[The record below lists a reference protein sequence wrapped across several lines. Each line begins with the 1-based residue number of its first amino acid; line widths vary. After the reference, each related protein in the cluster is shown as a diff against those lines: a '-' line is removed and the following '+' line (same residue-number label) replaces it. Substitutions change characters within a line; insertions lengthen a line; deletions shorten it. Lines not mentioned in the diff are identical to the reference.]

1 MYLKVAFAFLLI
13 IGTSSYSYCQKIKYK
28 DLILLLDARQFEK
41 AEPFLKRYLKDNSDN
56 PSAYLFMGIT
66 YQEKALSNDVL
77 THTEILIANCD
88 SAVLFFD
95 KAYNTIT
102 EKELKR
108 NDENYQMY
116 SRRDLRT
123 GDFGIKLSD
132 VRLDLETRVKS
143 TKERK
148 ERVKELNKFFV
159 ESKTLY
165 FKANSVFK
173 EIESKY
179 ETENSLYLQSDE
191 ALVASLNKLAQTF
204 DSTMSAFTNYKSVL
218 KQIGK
223 TNYNQQL
230 NLQEIIHLKK
240 HGTGIADFTIDDLK
254 IWDYKRWAKSAIETI
269 EKVIDPLR
277 DRMISY
283 DIALNK
289 IRDRIKKDSVSV
301 VSELI
306 QLEDRLLYSQL
317 QKFDPDPLP
326 IAIFEMKKAEM
337 KYQSDVISHKPTR
350 DSSNIMLKLS
360 YLTNELADIHILDSI
375 TSKLVKRDLDKEGG
389 NYHHFISKAYGTK
402 AVLSSLIKT
411 TQDFMNR
418 EKLRKEIEWE
428 ATIQATKW
436 AINGSDSIPLFFEQT
451 RDLNFKP
458 LVIVDEKFTIGL
470 TYKDSLASGY
480 FYSITPTRIPDVKA
494 TFTVEQSSFTKRN
507 LPLIKCISLVEPSG
521 QVFFSVIFSESKTE
535 DKFPVTITKIYKS
548 DGLAWSNNYRLDLL
562 PTELTYAADS
572 GELSIK
578 TSAGGDSKIIVLDK
592 NGKQVQ

>member
-1 MYLKVAFAFLLI
+1 MYQKVTLTFVLIVGTLSFAF
-13 IGTSSYSYCQKIKYK
+13 CQKVKYK

-41 AEPFLKRYLKDNSDN
+41 AEPFLKRYLKDNSEN
-56 PSAYLFMGIT
+56 PNAYLFMGIT

-77 THTEILIANCD
+77 THAEILVANCD

-148 ERVKELNKFFV
+148 DRVIELNKFFV
-159 ESKTLY
+159 ETKTLY
-165 FKANSVFK
+165 FKANSAFR

-179 ETENSLYLQSDE
+179 ETENFLLLQSDE
-191 ALVASLNKLAQTF
+191 ALVASLYKLVQTF

-223 TNYNQQL
+223 TSYNQQL
-230 NLQEIIHLKK
+230 NLQEIVQLKK
-240 HGTGIADFTIDDLK
+240 DGTGIADFTNDDLK
-254 IWDYKRWAKSAIETI
+254 IWDYKRWAKSSIETI
-269 EKVIDPLR
+269 EKVISPLR

-283 DIALNK
+283 DISLNK
-289 IRDRIKKDSVSV
+289 LRDKIKKDSVSV

-326 IAIFEMKKAEM
+326 ISIFEMKKAEM
-337 KYQSDVISHKPTR
+337 RYQSDVISHKPTR

-360 YLTNELADIHILDSI
+360 YLTNELADIHVLDSV
-375 TSKLVKRDLDKEGG
+375 TSKLIKRDLDKEGV
-389 NYHHFISKAYGTK
+389 NYHHFITKAYGTK
-402 AVLSSLIKT
+402 AVLNSLINT
-411 TQDFMNR
+411 TLGFSNR

-436 AINGSDSIPLFFEQT
+436 VINGSDSIPLYFEQS

-494 TFTVEQSSFTKRN
+494 TFTVDQISFTKRN
-507 LPLIKCISLVEPSG
+507 LPLIKCLSLVDPSG
-521 QVFFSVIFSESKTE
+521 QVFFSIIFSESKTE

-548 DGLAWSNNYRLDLL
+548 DGLAWSNSFRLDLL
-562 PTELTYAADS
+562 PTELTYSADN
-572 GELSIK
+572 GELSIR

>member
-1 MYLKVAFAFLLI
+1 MLKAMNYIRLFVFLLLTTTHAQASTAFDSLVNEVFEITNNRLKVIKIIALAKSAIRNNLGEELNGIKQPTCLI
-13 IGTSSYSYCQKIKYK
+13 WG
-28 DLILLLDARQFEK
+28 
-41 AEPFLKRYLKDNSDN
+41 N
-56 PSAYLFMGIT
+56 
-66 YQEKALSNDVL
+66 ND
-77 THTEILIANCD
+77 
-88 SAVLFFD
+88 
-95 KAYNTIT
+95 TIT
-102 EKELKR
+102 PPFVGKE
-108 NDENYQMY
+108 
-116 SRRDLRT
+116 
-123 GDFGIKLSD
+123 FH
-132 VRLDLETRVKS
+132 RLIPNSE
-143 TKERK
+143 
-148 ERVKELNKFFV
+148 
-159 ESKTLY
+159 LY
-165 FKANSVFK
+165 FVDK
-173 EIESKY
+173 
-179 ETENSLYLQSDE
+179 
-191 ALVASLNKLAQTF
+191 
-204 DSTMSAFTNYKSVL
+204 MWP
-218 KQIGK
+218 
-223 TNYNQQL
+223 
-230 NLQEIIHLKK
+230 
-240 HGTGIADFTIDDLK
+240 DFTIDDLK

-360 YLTNELADIHILDSI
+360 YLTSELADIQILDSI
-375 TSKLVKRDLDKEGG
+375 TSKLVKRDLDKEGS
-389 NYHHFISKAYGTK
+389 NYHHFINKAYGTK
-402 AVLSSLIKT
+402 AVLSSLINT

-418 EKLRKEIEWE
+418 VKLRKEIEWE

-436 AINGSDSIPLFFEQT
+436 AINGSDSIPLFFEQS

-470 TYKDSLASGY
+470 AYKDSLASGY

-494 TFTVEQSSFTKRN
+494 TFTVDQSSFTKRN